1 MTQWIHTIELI
12 TYHYNNVSS
21 NNKFKKY
28 FNTMI
33 TQIKVANMIKNK
45 YYSHVIITISLV
57 RPLLNEEEVQN
68 NVIF

>member
-1 MTQWIHTIELI
+1 MTHWIHTIKLI

-33 TQIKVANMIKNK
+33 TQIKVANIIENK
-45 YYSHVIITISLV
+45 YYSHVTISLV